1 MPQVAIGAVA
11 SAALSYASGAT
22 ILGLGVLSSAL
33 VVGAGSL
40 ILGGISYAL
49 TPKPPRPG
57 ISQLKGQNV
66 AVRQSDLTRQFVYGH
81 TRITRGY
88 AHMQSTGQNG
98 TLHMILILCEG
109 PLRAINEIWVNDYVI
124 PQDWIDDEGN
134 ITEGRY
140 AGFMTIRKHLG
151 SANQSADASAVANM
165 PVWTNQHRLQGISYL
180 YITMKKDQ
188 DVYPTGIPNIT
199 AIVEGQSIYDPREN
213 NNIWSTNIAL
223 YARDFITND
232 RYGFGAFTDDVDDV
246 NIAAQANICDEIVD
260 TGLVAV
266 EVAGV
271 VPSTD
276 LISLKADLLRFQF
289 GDRVTVS
296 STGTVPGGLSDED
309 EYYVIPYQIK
319 TTPRIRLA
327 TSLEN
332 AMSKTYIDITSAGS
346 GTITITKTGE
356 PRYHGSGVVESD
368 TNLSQT
374 LNDIASSMA
383 GRAVCIGGFWTLLAG
398 AWRSPSL
405 TLGIGD
411 CRSTISFKNS
421 LSMAE
426 SFNEIKGVF
435 IGQENYY
442 QATDYPSAVYQ
453 QFIDED
459 NGLLATKEIN
469 LPFTTRPTTAQRIAK
484 IELFRGRQDIS
495 VQGHFSTKALQI
507 QPGDTVN
514 LQIERYGWEPKVFEV
529 TEFAFDVNDGN
540 LVTKLSLR
548 ETAQAIYDWS
558 QGEAIDFDPAP
569 NTSLPNPYLVQA
581 PTGVSFNSRA
591 TETSLGDELLFL
603 TLSWDQHP
611 DAFVTQFG
619 DFELQYKL
627 STSPDWK
634 PSFFV
639 DGLLTETDVVSSSPN
654 VAYDLRIRARNNLG
668 VRSGWV
674 TILNA
679 IVGQSGGVGTTEDWE
694 TFSDA
699 VSIYKDWGTFSE
711 AVGAT
716 EDWEYFT

>member
-1 MPQVAIGAVA
+1 MPAAAAGIVVGAVA
-11 SAALSYASGAT
+11 SGVASGIA
-22 ILGLGVLSSAL
+22 LGVGFSLTAF
-33 VVGAGSL
+33 AGSL
-40 ILGGISYAL
+40 VLGAISYAL
-49 TPKPPRPG
+49 TPKPKAPSLP
-57 ISQLKGQNV
+57 QVKGGNV

-88 AHMQSTGQNG
+88 AHMQSTGLNG
-98 TLHMILILCEG
+98 TMHMILMLCEG
-109 PLRAINEIWVNDYVI
+109 QLRAINEIWVNDYVI
-124 PQDWIDDEGN
+124 PQDWIDANGN
-134 ITEGRY
+134 VTQGRY

-151 SANQSADASAVANM
+151 EPFQGADPVAVSNM
-165 PVWTNQHRLQGISYL
+165 SVWTSEHRLQGIAYL

-199 AIVEGQSIYDPREN
+199 AIVEGMEVYDPREGEN
-213 NNIWSTNIAL
+213 TWSTNIAL
-223 YARDFITND
+223 YARDYITNN
-232 RYGFGAFTDDVDDV
+232 RYGFGAFEDDIDDV

-260 TGLVAV
+260 VDNLVIETTGVSA
-266 EVAGV
+266 
-271 VPSTD
+271 STD
-276 LISLKADLLRFQF
+276 IISLSGDILRMQF
-289 GDRVTVS
+289 GDRVVIS
-296 STGTVPGGLSDED
+296 STGSVPGGLSDTE
-309 EYYVIPYQIK
+309 EYYVIPYQVK
-319 TTPRIRLA
+319 TNPRIRLA
-327 TSLEN
+327 LSLEQ
-332 AMSKTYIDITSAGS
+332 AMAKDYIDITSAGS
-346 GTITITKTGE
+346 GTITVTKTGE
-356 PRYHGSGVVESD
+356 PRYHGGGILDSENS
-368 TNLSQT
+368 LSQN

-411 CRSTISFKNS
+411 CRSTLTFKNS

-426 SFNEIKGVF
+426 SFNEVKGVF

-453 QFIDED
+453 QFIQED
-459 NGLLATKEIN
+459 NGLLSTKEIN

-507 QPGDTVN
+507 QPGDTIN

-558 QGEAIDFDPAP
+558 QGEAIDFDAAP
-569 NTSLPNPYLVQA
+569 NTSLPNPFNVMV
-581 PTGVSFNSRA
+581 PSGVRYDSREP
-591 TETSLGDELLFL
+591 ETASGDNVFIIQLIWNL
-603 TLSWDQHP
+603 HP
-611 DAFVTQFG
+611 DAFVQQFG

-627 STSPDWK
+627 SSSPEWF

-639 DGLLTETDVVSSSPN
+639 DGSLTQTDVFTSSAG
-654 VAYDLRIRARNNLG
+654 VFYDIRIRARNNLG

-674 TILNA
+674 NIFNA
-679 IVGQSGGVGTTEDWE
+679 FVGSSGGVTQSFDYE
-694 TFSDA
+694 FVNDA
-699 VSIYKDWGTFSE
+699 VSVSLDYGGVAD
-711 AVGAT
+711 AVSVT
-716 EDWEYFT
+716 EDYGLVQ

>member
-1 MPQVAIGAVA
+1 MPQAAIGAIA

-22 ILGLGVLSSAL
+22 ILGLSVLSSAL

-49 TPKPPRPG
+49 TPKPPKPG
-57 ISQLKGQNV
+57 LSQVKGSNV
-66 AVRQSDLTRQFVYGH
+66 ALRQSDLTRQFIYGH

-88 AHMQSTGQNG
+88 AHLQSTGLNG
-98 TLHMILILCEG
+98 TMHMILILCEG
-109 PLRAINEIWVNDYVI
+109 QLRAINEIWVNDYVI
-124 PQDWIDDEGN
+124 PQDWIDANGYV
-134 ITEGRY
+134 TQGRY

-151 SANQSADASAVANM
+151 EPFQGADPVAVSNM
-165 PVWTNQHRLQGISYL
+165 PVWTSEHRLQGTAYL
-180 YITMKKDQ
+180 YITMVKDQ

-199 AIVEGQSIYDPREN
+199 AIVEGMEVYDPREGGN
-213 NNIWSTNIAL
+213 TWSTNIAL
-223 YARDFITND
+223 YARDYITNN
-232 RYGFGAFTDDVDDV
+232 RYGFGAFDDDIDDV
-246 NIAAQANICDEIVD
+246 NISAQANICDEIVD
-260 TGLVAV
+260 TENVV
-266 EVAGV
+266 IETTGV
-271 VPSTD
+271 SASTD
-276 LISLKADLLRFQF
+276 IISLSGDILRMQF
-289 GDRVTVS
+289 GDRVIVS
-296 STGTVPGGLSDED
+296 SSGSVPGGLSDTT
-309 EYYVIPYQIK
+309 EYYVIPYQVK
-319 TTPRIRLA
+319 TNPRIRLA
-327 TSLEN
+327 LSLEQ
-332 AMSKTYIDITSAGS
+332 AMAKDYVDITSAGS
-346 GTITITKTGE
+346 GTITVTKTGE
-356 PRYHGSGVVESD
+356 PRYHGGGILDSENS
-368 TNLSQT
+368 LSQN

-411 CRSTISFKNS
+411 CRSALSFKNS

-453 QFIDED
+453 QFIAED
-459 NGLLATKEIN
+459 NGLLSTKEIN
-469 LPFTTRPTTAQRIAK
+469 LPFTSRLTTAQRIAK

-507 QPGDTVN
+507 QPGDTIN

-558 QGEAIDFDPAP
+558 QGEAIDYDAAP
-569 NTSLPNPYLVQA
+569 NTSLPNPFNVMV
-581 PTGVSFNSRA
+581 PSGVRYDSREA
-591 TETSLGDELLFL
+591 ETAGGDDVFIMRLL
-603 TLSWDQHP
+603 WDLHP
-611 DAFVTQFG
+611 DAFVQQFG

-627 STSPDWK
+627 SADDEWF

-639 DGLLTETDVVSSSPN
+639 DGSLTQTDVFTSSAG
-654 VAYDLRIRARNNLG
+654 VFYDIRIRARNNLG

-674 TILNA
+674 TIFNA
-679 IVGQSGGVGTTEDWE
+679 FVGSSGGVTASFDYE
-694 TFSDA
+694 FVNDA
-699 VSIYKDWGTFSE
+699 VSVFLDYGGVAD
-711 AVGAT
+711 AVSVT
-716 EDWEYFT
+716 EDYGLVQ